1 MNKKDY
7 YLVTLIGFLVGFLV
21 LLPLA
26 SAGVKITIFI
36 VLVSVM
42 GFSLFAPL
50 ALWWLKIL
58 SRFFPVLEQIGKF
71 AAVGVLNTVLDFGV
85 LNLLI
90 LATNIASGWSFSL
103 FKAISFLVAS
113 ANSYFWNKFWTF
125 QSRTPAN
132 FKEYTRF
139 FVFSLLGALINV
151 GVASFLVNVVGP
163 IGNFNFKI
171 WANIS
176 ALIAVLI
183 SLIWNFLTYRYIVF
197 KKSDTSDYPQ

>member
-1 MNKKDY
+1 
-7 YLVTLIGFLVGFLV
+7 
-21 LLPLA
+21 
-26 SAGVKITIFI
+26 
-36 VLVSVM
+36 
-42 GFSLFAPL
+42 
-50 ALWWLKIL
+50 
-58 SRFFPVLEQIGKF
+58 
-71 AAVGVLNTVLDFGV
+71 
-85 LNLLI
+85 
-90 LATNIASGWSFSL
+90 
-103 FKAISFLVAS
+103 VAS

>member
-90 LATNIASGWSFSL
+90 LI
-103 FKAISFLVAS
+103 
-113 ANSYFWNKFWTF
+113 
-125 QSRTPAN
+125 
-132 FKEYTRF
+132 
-139 FVFSLLGALINV
+139 
-151 GVASFLVNVVGP
+151 
-163 IGNFNFKI
+163 
-171 WANIS
+171 
-176 ALIAVLI
+176 
-183 SLIWNFLTYRYIVF
+183 RYL
-197 KKSDTSDYPQ
+197 D